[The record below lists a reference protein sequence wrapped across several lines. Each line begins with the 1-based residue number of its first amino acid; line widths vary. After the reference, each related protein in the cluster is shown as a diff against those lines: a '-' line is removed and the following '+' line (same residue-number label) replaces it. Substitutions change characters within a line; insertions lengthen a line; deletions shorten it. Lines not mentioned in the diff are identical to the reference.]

1 MTKEAISLYLSS
13 DYIVDI
19 LYFRLRIK
27 VRKIKNFITNQKL
40 ITQFQQEDKYNYLLL
55 LSAPFLLS
63 VYRYFVEA
71 QDFQDYFP
79 AIRSNSNGDVY
90 AYLLEYLSFAVLFF
104 VIPLI
109 IAIKNN
115 KAKQLLRLF
124 NLESIKTYVL
134 WITGSVL
141 LIVIPVAFIVSHN
154 STVLLEYPLPQSLNQ
169 NQQLLP
175 VYFISLLFFYYLPW
189 EFFFRGFLLF
199 GLKDR
204 YGATEAI
211 LIQTIS
217 SCLVHINKP
226 AGETLGAIPFGIL
239 FGIIALK
246 TKSLWPVI
254 ILHAALGIFT
264 DLFIIY

>member
-1 MTKEAISLYLSS
+1 ME
-13 DYIVDI
+13 
-19 LYFRLRIK
+19 
-27 VRKIKNFITNQKL
+27 KIKNFITNQKL
-40 ITQFQQEDKYNYLLL
+40 IIQFQQEDKYNYLLL

-63 VYRYFVEA
+63 LYRYFVEA
-71 QDFQDYFP
+71 QNFQNYFP
-79 AIRSNSNGDVY
+79 VLKSNGNGEVY
-90 AYLLEYLSFAVLFF
+90 AYLLEYLSFAVLLF

-109 IAIKNN
+109 LATKYN
-115 KAKQLLRLF
+115 KAKQLLSLF
-124 NLESIKTYVL
+124 NFNNIKINVL
-134 WITGSVL
+134 WVTGAIL
-141 LIVIPVAFIVSHN
+141 FIIIPVTLIVSHN
-154 STVLLEYPLPQSLNQ
+154 SAVLLEYPLPQSLKQ

-226 AGETLGAIPFGIL
+226 AGEILGAIPFGIL

>member
-1 MTKEAISLYLSS
+1 MTKEAVSPYLSS
-13 DYIVDI
+13 DYIIV
-19 LYFRLRIK
+19 LLHFRLRIK
-27 VRKIKNFITNQKL
+27 VKKMGNFLKNQKL
-40 ITQFQQEDKYNYLLL
+40 FSTFLQKDIYFYILF
-55 LSAPFLLS
+55 LSAPVLLS
-63 VYRYFVEA
+63 VYRYYVEA
-71 QDFQDYFP
+71 QNFLCYFP
-79 AIRSNSNGDVY
+79 SLNTTANGEVY

-109 IAIKNN
+109 VAIKYN
-115 KAKQLLRLF
+115 KAKLLLHLF
-124 NLESIKTYVL
+124 NLESIKTNIL
-134 WITGSVL
+134 WIAGAIL
-141 LIVIPVAFIVSHN
+141 FIVIPVAFIVSH
-154 STVLLEYPLPQSLNQ
+154 SSAVLLEYPLPQSLNQ

-226 AGETLGAIPFGIL
+226 PAETLGAIPFGIL

>member
-1 MTKEAISLYLSS
+1 MK
-13 DYIVDI
+13 
-19 LYFRLRIK
+19 
-27 VRKIKNFITNQKL
+27 KIRNFITNQKL
-40 ITQFQQEDKYNYLLL
+40 ISQFQQKDMYHYILF
-55 LSAPFLLS
+55 LSAPLLLS

-71 QDFQDYFP
+71 QSFQSYFP
-79 AIRSNSNGDVY
+79 NLRSNSNGEVY
-90 AYLLEYLSFAVLFF
+90 SYLLEYLSFALLFF

-109 IAIKNN
+109 VAIKHN
-115 KAKQLLRLF
+115 KAKQLLSLF
-124 NLESIKTYVL
+124 NTKSIKTNIL
-134 WITGSVL
+134 WVTGSIL
-141 LIVIPVAFIVSHN
+141 FIVIPIAFIVSHN
-154 STVLLEYPLPQSLNQ
+154 SGVRLEYPLPQSLNQ
-169 NQQLLP
+169 NHQLLP
-175 VYFISLLFFYYLPW
+175 VYFFTLLFCYYLPW

-226 AGETLGAIPFGIL
+226 AGETLAAIPFGIL

-264 DLFIIY
+264 DMFIIY

>member
-1 MTKEAISLYLSS
+1 ME
-13 DYIVDI
+13 
-19 LYFRLRIK
+19 
-27 VRKIKNFITNQKL
+27 KIRNFITNQKL
-40 ITQFQQEDKYNYLLL
+40 ISQFQQKDRYYYILF
-55 LSAPFLLS
+55 LSAPLLLS
-63 VYRYFVEA
+63 VYRYFAEA
-71 QDFQDYFP
+71 QNFQNYFP
-79 AIRSNSNGDVY
+79 ILKTSCNGEVF
-90 AYLLEYLSFAVLFF
+90 AYLLEYLSFAILFF
-104 VIPLI
+104 LIPLLL
-109 IAIKNN
+109 AIKY
-115 KAKQLLRLF
+115 KKSKQLLKMF
-124 NLESIKTYVL
+124 NLKGLKKNIV
-134 WITGSVL
+134 WITASIL
-141 LIVIPVAFIVSHN
+141 FIVIPIAFIVSHN
-154 STVLLEYPLPQSLNQ
+154 SGVRLEYPLPQSLNQ

-175 VYFISLLFFYYLPW
+175 VYFFTLLFFYYLPW

-264 DLFIIY
+264 DMFIIY